1 MAHRPRRVSQ
11 TKRIPIRGEDL
22 SGLNSEVLKLRLGAL
37 NLPVTG
43 SRGQLQNRL
52 KQALLGNSAKPRR
65 NTAKSKQLKRTSSRS
80 HVNARPGR
88 STSQNNVD
96 RLTTAG
102 ETETFPIRQNSAAI
116 ASQDQEQEDSA
127 LSDHASLSSIEDMIE
142 SDLEID
148 TDSQQNTSFSSAQR
162 SAIEEIVSR
171 SVHTALN
178 AFSTPTSALNPLAS
192 NQTSCTPG
200 TASPVGLSRP
210 VDRSLEDK
218 ILRGEYVDF
227 ALLLPDNLYQS
238 QTPEIQLRLDDS
250 SSGPMGSPVTMV
262 RKKKPVIDTFQKW
275 LDAYMVYML
284 VLVTAYPRRA
294 LELIKYQQIISRAVT
309 KFKGLAWVSY
319 DQQFRRRA
327 AYDLSLSWD
336 KVDLELWTVT
346 FAGLAKPHCNV
357 CSSPY
362 HAEDVCPSA
371 DPNRKLRRSQTVCFD
386 FNKSTGCRRHNCS
399 YPHVCRRCH
408 SSTHVVANCPQQQ
421 SSNASKTSKPSERG
435 KK

>member
-52 KQALLGNSAKPRR
+52 KRALLGNSAKPRR
-65 NTAKSKQLKRTSSRS
+65 NTAKSKQPKRTSSRS

-96 RLTTAG
+96 RRNTAG

-116 ASQDQEQEDSA
+116 VSQDQEQEDSA

-200 TASPVGLSRP
+200 TASPLGLSRP

-262 RKKKPVIDTFQKW
+262 RKKKTVIDTFQKW

-371 DPNRKLRRSQTVCFD
+371 DPNRKLRRPQTVCFD
-386 FNKSTGCRRHNCS
+386 FNKSTGCRRRNCS

-421 SSNASKTSKPSERG
+421 FSNASKTSKPSERG